1 MTQVTLYLVR
11 HGESI
16 SNSKNIFIGR
26 SVDPALTGKGIQQT
40 TSLAKSLKQ
49 KGIKALFSSTLLR
62 ARQTAQIITDEIKLP
77 VTYSEDL
84 IEVGLGVL
92 DGHDIG
98 NPAYLSVYE
107 NLVSNW
113 QSGYSFVKIPEGE
126 SLLDVKARLKRFLH
140 TSIFS
145 DHFDGPVLIVGH
157 AILWMC
163 FIWAFCENHPHNI
176 NDGFMKKTHLS
187 IISGEENAFSLYKLN
202 LDHKEINSL
211 K

>member
-1 MTQVTLYLVR
+1 MTQITLYLVR

-16 SNSKNIFIGR
+16 SNSRNIFIGR
-26 SVDPALTGKGIQQT
+26 SVDPALTEKGIQQAT
-40 TSLAKSLKQ
+40 NLAKSLNQ
-49 KGIKALFSSTLLR
+49 KDIKAVFSSTMLR
-62 ARQTAQIITDEIKLP
+62 ASQTAQIAADEIKLP

-92 DGHDIG
+92 DGHDID

-126 SLLDVKARLKRFLH
+126 SLLDVKARLERFFQ
-140 TSIFS
+140 TFIFS
-145 DHFDGPVLIVGH
+145 NHYDGPILIVGH

-163 FIWAFCENHPHNI
+163 FIWVFCDNHPERI

-187 IISGEENAFSLYKLN
+187 IISGERNAFSLYKLN
-202 LDHKEINSL
+202 LDHKEIISL
-211 K
+211 R

>member
-1 MTQVTLYLVR
+1 LTQMTLYLVR

-26 SVDPALTGKGIQQT
+26 SVDPALTVKGIQQA

-49 KGIKALFSSTLLR
+49 KDIKAVFSSTLLR
-62 ARQTAQIITDEIKLP
+62 ASQTAQIVADDIKLP

-92 DGHDIG
+92 DGHDIN

-113 QSGYSFVKIPEGE
+113 QSGYPFVKIPEGE
-126 SLLDVKARLKRFLH
+126 SLQDVKARLERFLQA
-140 TSIFS
+140 SIFS
-145 DHFDGPVLIVGH
+145 NHFDGPVLIVGH

-163 FIWAFCENHPHNI
+163 FIWAFCDNHPDRI

-187 IISGEENAFSLYKLN
+187 IISGMKNRFSLEKLN
-202 LDHKEINSL
+202 LDHKEVLIL